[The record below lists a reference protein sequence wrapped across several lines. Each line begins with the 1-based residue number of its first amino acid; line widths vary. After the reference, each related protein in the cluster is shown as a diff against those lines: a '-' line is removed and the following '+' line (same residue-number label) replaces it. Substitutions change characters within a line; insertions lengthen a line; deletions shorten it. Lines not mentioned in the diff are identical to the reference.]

1 MQKVDLCYQNDPQH
15 KSYVWTTRSSYR
27 SSFLPELVGN
37 HSFCDVDREI
47 YSLPTRFEGLAIFN
61 PVEMAKLE
69 FKNPE
74 TATQKPTVTEEEAE
88 FRWLSR

>member
-1 MQKVDLCYQNDPQH
+1 MFEPLEAAI
-15 KSYVWTTRSSYR
+15 R

-37 HSFCDVDREI
+37 HSCDGDREI

-61 PVEMAKLE
+61 PVEMANLE